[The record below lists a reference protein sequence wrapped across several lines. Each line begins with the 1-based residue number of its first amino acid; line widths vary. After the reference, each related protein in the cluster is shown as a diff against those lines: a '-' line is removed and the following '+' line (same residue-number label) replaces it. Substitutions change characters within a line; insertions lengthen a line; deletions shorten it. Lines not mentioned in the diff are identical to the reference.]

1 MTDKPIKQLEMPE
14 LLPCPFCG
22 ERADYY
28 ASKNNWR
35 VRCRGFHCRA
45 QVKGAWPDVAASIW
59 NLRVPANAG
68 GKP

>member
-1 MTDKPIKQLEMPE
+1 MSDKPIKNMEMPE

-22 ERADYY
+22 EGADYY

-59 NLRVPANAG
+59 NLRVPANSS
-68 GKP
+68 